1 MQAKISNIDIV
12 WFLELSGLQTSLA
25 NFDYSLK
32 IQNEFAQLGSRNVN
46 TITGRTEIS
55 NTSPAEV
62 LSKNSIGMIQ
72 DIQELPGWLKIAF
85 YI

>member
-46 TITGRTEIS
+46 TITGRTEIR
-55 NTSPAEV
+55 NTSSAEV

-72 DIQELPGWLKIAF
+72 DIHGLPD
-85 YI
+85 